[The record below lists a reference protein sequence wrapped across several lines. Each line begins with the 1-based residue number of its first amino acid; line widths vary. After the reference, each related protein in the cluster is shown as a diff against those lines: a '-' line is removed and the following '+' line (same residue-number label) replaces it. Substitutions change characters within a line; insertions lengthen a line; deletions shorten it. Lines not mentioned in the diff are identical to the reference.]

1 MNSFIKSLEHGL
13 LLDEPNVFLEWKS
26 TKNDI
31 LKKIDNLN
39 IVNENYYT
47 FKTRI
52 KYMPFVNQIGLLFK
66 RQNIIKATLFNDE
79 MLKYSENELIKKFE
93 SKQILLE
100 NLFGKP
106 NKTCF
111 LVKIFTQDK
120 GSTEFKWKFKFGA
133 LVHKL
138 WDRFGME
145 ENLEFRLHIK

>member
-66 RQNIIKATLFNDE
+66 RQNIIKATLFNNE
-79 MLKYSENELIKKFE
+79 KLK
-93 SKQILLE
+93 
-100 NLFGKP
+100 
-106 NKTCF
+106 
-111 LVKIFTQDK
+111 
-120 GSTEFKWKFKFGA
+120 
-133 LVHKL
+133 
-138 WDRFGME
+138 
-145 ENLEFRLHIK
+145 